1 MAEQK
6 IYRILNGLRCMAKTT
21 DTSLQ
26 EMMYNNFTRC
36 CELTQA
42 SFEMKFAFY
51 QSLFPNLDDNAIWE
65 KIIEDI
71 LKRKDTNAANIN
83 K

>member
-1 MAEQK
+1 
-6 IYRILNGLRCMAKTT
+6 MAKKP
-21 DTSLQ
+21 DSFLQ

-42 SFEMKFAFY
+42 LFDMKFAFY

-71 LKRKDTNAANIN
+71 LKRKDTNAANLN
-83 K
+83 T

>member
-1 MAEQK
+1 
-6 IYRILNGLRCMAKTT
+6 MAKKP
-21 DTSLQ
+21 DSFLQ
-26 EMMYNNFTRC
+26 EMMYHNFTRF

-42 SFEMKFAFY
+42 LFDMKFAFY
-51 QSLFPNLDDNAIWE
+51 KSLFPNLDNNAIWE

-83 K
+83 T

>member
-1 MAEQK
+1 MATK
-6 IYRILNGLRCMAKTT
+6 H
-21 DTSLQ
+21 DSFLQ

-42 SFEMKFAFY
+42 LFDIKFAFY
-51 QSLFPNLDDNAIWE
+51 QSLFPNLDNNAIWE

>member
-1 MAEQK
+1 
-6 IYRILNGLRCMAKTT
+6 LNGLRCMVKKP

-26 EMMYNNFTRC
+26 EMMYNNFTRF

-42 SFEMKFAFY
+42 LFEMKFAFY

-71 LKRKDTNAANIN
+71 LKRKDTNAANLN
-83 K
+83 T